1 MHPSRLIARS
11 SAIQVR
17 CATLLEHMHS
27 DAALVCMLYRYD
39 TRSHAGDALSAVPYF
54 AGVMTEYVY
63 IYHMW
68 IRQHVHYL
76 LAWRKM
82 SAQLKDVCMCRGV
95 LLHVEWLWYSGF
107 CRFWHDGLL
116 LISCSSS
123 VCVHCRPVGTTAWRA
138 VVLIYIYIYV
148 CVCVIYMWYIYFLLS
163 MLLLVGCACTPL

>member
-63 IYHMW
+63 IS
-68 IRQHVHYL
+68 HVNQAACAL
-76 LAWRKM
+76 FACMTKKM

-95 LLHVEWLWYSGF
+95 LLHVE
-107 CRFWHDGLL
+107 
-116 LISCSSS
+116 
-123 VCVHCRPVGTTAWRA
+123 
-138 VVLIYIYIYV
+138 
-148 CVCVIYMWYIYFLLS
+148 
-163 MLLLVGCACTPL
+163 